1 MKHRLITILLLMLS
15 VQVAKA
21 QIIILETDGQRLR
34 NEVEV
39 ETPFIPDLGVTYD
52 QYVPLCDGLVLLLG
66 LSSGFHCLK
75 KRRKGR

>member
-1 MKHRLITILLLMLS
+1 MKHRLITIFLLMLS

-39 ETPFIPDLGVTYD
+39 ETPFIPDLGITHD

-66 LSSGFHCLK
+66 FSSGFHCLK
-75 KRRKGR
+75 KRKKER